1 MSINQTPEGARVC
14 ILGASNK
21 TDRYAYKAL
30 HFLRERGYRP
40 VPVHP
45 RLAEID
51 GLHVY
56 PDLSDP
62 LITADGPIDTVTVYV
77 NPATLE
83 QSIDGIIN
91 LHPRRIIMNPGTE
104 SSTARQRL
112 EAVGID
118 VLEACTL
125 VLLRTDQF

>member
-1 MSINQTPEGARVC
+1 MSKATPEGARVL

-30 HFLRERGYRP
+30 RFLRERDYIP

-51 GLHVY
+51 GIPVFA
-56 PDLSDP
+56 DLGADAI
-62 LITADGPIDTVTVYV
+62 LADGPIDTVTLYV
-77 NPATLE
+77 NPTVVE
-83 QSIDGIIN
+83 ENVPGIIA
-91 LHPRRIIMNPGTE
+91 LAPRRVIMNPGTE
-104 SSTARQRL
+104 TESARLQL
-112 EAVGID
+112 EKADIE

-125 VLLRTDQF
+125 VLLRTGQF